1 MARRKRATVLAGLLP
16 AATTTMA
23 LVSGTGT
30 AAADTITRQ
39 HTIIEEGV
47 EHTCTISLT
56 RTYPFGGDE
65 QVGEGGTSVS
75 GDSSCTNDNLVFIG
89 ATYTDPEDG
98 NAVTTPVNTSFSNDI
113 RRRYAPIGD
122 DFTTIHRVNFRGF
135 NGTCDGNC
143 DFELTRSK

>member
-1 MARRKRATVLAGLLP
+1 MARRNRTKVLAGLLP
-16 AATTTMA
+16 AATTTIA

-30 AAADTITRQ
+30 ADADTITRQ
-39 HTIIEEGV
+39 HTILEGDE

-56 RTYPFGGDE
+56 RTFPFGGDD

-75 GDSSCTNDNLVFIG
+75 GDSSCTTDNEVYIS
-89 ATYTDPEDG
+89 ATYKDPEG
-98 NAVTTPVNTSFSNDI
+98 NAVATPVNTTFLNAI

-122 DFTTIHRVNFRGF
+122 DFTTIHRVRFSGF

-143 DFELTRSK
+143 DFNFTRSK